1 MKGAI
6 VSKVFNEAIADYTCD
21 WIHLDPPDALNALRG
36 NEIKWILIDMTLLD
50 KLHDL
55 FSLLEYRGRSY
66 GVKEHEGIV
75 LGLYSIRTEE
85 QMYLDMMGEVVKMG
99 HFRTDRTGVGV
110 YSMFGKTLRFNLQDN
125 TLPLLTTKRVYFK
138 GVAKELLWFIKGS
151 TNTRELRKDNVHI
164 WDGNASRD
172 FLNKRGLSSYNEG
185 ELGPIYGYQWR
196 RWGDPYIAECDR
208 TIQKPS
214 TGFDQLQDIIDN
226 IKKNPYSRRM
236 IISTWNVSQLSEM
249 ALPPCHILV
258 QFYVHEKDNVKY
270 LSCSMYQR
278 SADSFLGVPFNIAS
292 YALLT
297 HMIAQ
302 VTGTSAYELIINFG
316 DTHVYSNHVEQVKTQ
331 LHRYNECKPFCKLRL
346 NPEKKTIDDF
356 DYSDFEIV
364 DYNPLTT
371 IKAPMAV

>member
-1 MKGAI
+1 M
-6 VSKVFNEAIADYTCD
+6 
-21 WIHLDPPDALNALRG
+21 DPPDALNALRR
-36 NEIKWILIDMTLLD
+36 NDAQWVLVDHCLLD
-50 KLHDL
+50 TLPEL
-55 FSLLEYRGRSY
+55 FALLEYRGRSC
-66 GVKEHEGIV
+66 GVQEHEGCM

-85 QMYLDMMGEVVKMG
+85 QMYLDMMSTVVKMG
-99 HFRTDRTGVGV
+99 HYRSDRTGVGV
-110 YSMFGKTLRFNLQDN
+110 YSTFGKTLRFSLQDN

-172 FLNKRGLSSYNEG
+172 FLDKRGLRSYNEG
-185 ELGPIYGYQWR
+185 ELGPVYGYQWR
-196 RWGDPYIAECDR
+196 RWGDPYTPEYEGN
-208 TIQKPS
+208 TSKP
-214 TGFDQLQDIIDN
+214 TVGIDQLQGIIDT
-226 IKKNPYSRRM
+226 IKKDPYSRRM
-236 IISTWNVSQLSEM
+236 ILSAWNVSQLSEM
-249 ALPPCHILV
+249 ALPPCHILA
-258 QFYVHEKDNVKY
+258 QFYVHENK

-331 LHRYNECKPFCKLRL
+331 LQRYNEGKPFCKLRM
-346 NPEKKTIDDF
+346 NSERKTIDDF
-356 DYSDFEIV
+356 VYSDFKIV
-364 DYNPLTT
+364 DYDPLTT